1 MGTSILLRGSS
12 LSGPHPE
19 HNDAAGR
26 RPRAPKK
33 VQGGLLRK
41 SLFTVVGQSQA
52 ELSCRLLCAPV
63 FEGARVPAGKV
74 FQFVLCNECFMV
86 KRVLIVDDDPAQRRI
101 LEETVKRFGFETRS
115 TNSGEQAIETLEGAE
130 RNSISLVLLDL
141 VMPGIGGMAVL
152 EHFKGRTSPPIIVL
166 TANGSVDAAVGAI
179 RLGAVDFVIKPA
191 SPERLEVSMK
201 SAMKIEALSDELT
214 RIKKKSEGTL
224 TFDDLIIRGE
234 GMQRVIALG
243 KRAAT
248 SNIPV
253 LIEGESGV
261 GKELIARAIQGES
274 ERAGR
279 PFVTVNCGAIPENLV
294 ESILFGHEK
303 GAFTGAVDRRVGKFQ
318 EADGGTL
325 FLDEIGELPLD
336 AQVKL
341 LRALQEGEIDPVGAK
356 KPVKV
361 NFRLVS
367 ATNRDM
373 IQLVKEG
380 KFREDLYYR
389 LNVFPVW
396 VPPLRERRED
406 VPELAQHFLARFGA
420 EEGKRISGFSDQAMR
435 MMMAYD
441 WPGNVRQLE
450 NAIFRAVVLADRS
463 ELTVDEFPQIASQ
476 VDGFEAEIPAAP
488 TALQKPAA
496 YTGPAL
502 LGAEDT
508 IPQTLE
514 VRAGGAS
521 ALGIAAV
528 TESGEIRALED
539 IEADMIR
546 LALGRYRGHMTE
558 VAKRLK
564 IGRSTLYR
572 KMQEY
577 GLEPRVN

>member
-1 MGTSILLRGSS
+1 MS
-12 LSGPHPE
+12 
-19 HNDAAGR
+19 
-26 RPRAPKK
+26 
-33 VQGGLLRK
+33 
-41 SLFTVVGQSQA
+41 
-52 ELSCRLLCAPV
+52 
-63 FEGARVPAGKV
+63 
-74 FQFVLCNECFMV
+74 
-86 KRVLIVDDDPAQRRI
+86 KRILIVDDDPAQRRI
-101 LEETVKRFGFETRS
+101 LEELVKRFGFEAKTCG
-115 TNSGEQAIETLEGAE
+115 SGEHALQLLEGPDRAG
-130 RNSISLVLLDL
+130 ISLVLLDL
-141 VMPGIGGMAVL
+141 VMPGIDGMAVL
-152 EHFKGRTSPPIIVL
+152 ERLGRADTAPPVIVQ
-166 TANGSVDAAVGAI
+166 TAHGSIETAI
-179 RLGAVDFVIKPA
+179 NAMRQGAVDFVVKPA
-191 SPERLEVSMK
+191 SPERLEVSIK
-201 SAMKIEALSDELT
+201 SALKIEALSGEINRL
-214 RIKKKSEGTL
+214 KKSVEGTL
-224 TFDDLIIRGE
+224 TFSDLVMRDDA
-234 GMQRVIALG
+234 MARVIMLG
-243 KRAAT
+243 KRAAA

-303 GAFTGAVDRRVGKFQ
+303 GSFTGAVDKRIGKFQ

-361 NFRLVS
+361 NFRLIS

-373 IQLVKEG
+373 IQQVKDG

-389 LNVFPVW
+389 LNVFPIF
-396 VPPLRERRED
+396 VPPLRERPND
-406 VPELAQHFLARFGA
+406 IPELVRHFTARFAA
-420 EEGKRISGFSDQAMR
+420 EEGKRILGIAERTMRLLQA
-435 MMMAYD
+435 YK

-450 NAIFRAVVLADRS
+450 NAVFRAVVLADGT
-463 ELTVDEFPQIASQ
+463 ELGVSEFPQIAAH
-476 VDGFEAEIPAAP
+476 VEGFDAEIPPAP
-488 TALQKPAA
+488 KTVQKPAA

-502 LGAEDT
+502 LGAENTVPHT
-508 IPQTLE
+508 IE
-514 VRAGGAS
+514 IKSAS
-521 ALGIAAV
+521 TGSSLGIPAV
-528 TESGEIRALED
+528 AEDGEIRSLEA

-558 VAKRLK
+558 VAKRLN

-577 GLEPRVN
+577 GLEPRAN